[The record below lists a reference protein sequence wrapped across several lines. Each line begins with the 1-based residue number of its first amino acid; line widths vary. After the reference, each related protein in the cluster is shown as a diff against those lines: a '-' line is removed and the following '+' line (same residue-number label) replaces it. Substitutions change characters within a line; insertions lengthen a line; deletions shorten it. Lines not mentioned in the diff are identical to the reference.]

1 MVVNMAMIMVTIL
14 LIVVMVVVRKHGN
27 DNGDYIARYGD
38 GENYVSDEV
47 VNYVLTFLCF

>member
-1 MVVNMAMIMVTIL
+1 MVTIL

-38 GENYVSDEV
+38 GENYDVSDAGSD
-47 VNYVLTFLCF
+47 YDILAILRKW